1 MKDDVFGA
9 ERSVVEMGYP
19 VKCAERFATP
29 RNAAEINQATQD
41 NALIG
46 GDWERKGFQV
56 LPATK
61 KRVLA
66 TDLSRTI
73 D

>member
-9 ERSVVEMGYP
+9 ERSIVEMGYP
-19 VKCAERFATP
+19 VNCAERFATP
-29 RNAAEINQATQD
+29 RTGEIKQATQD